1 MKLNPGERSILA
13 YFDSGTRAEA
23 AEHLLRQAGFTEVQF
38 DQVGRYGYDEEP
50 NRNRPAIAGGEPSEV
65 TAVLYGNER
74 AMTQDVRVLLNAT
87 PSASGMAGVQ
97 EEGWRNFLV
106 TVVTTDD
113 RVDEA
118 VKLIQENGG
127 RV

>member
-13 YFDSGTRAEA
+13 YFDSGARAEA
-23 AEHLLRQAGFTEVQF
+23 AEHELRQAGFAEVQF
-38 DQVGRYGYDEEP
+38 DQVGRLGYDEEP
-50 NRNRPAIAGGEPSEV
+50 NRNRPVLGGEASEV

-87 PSASGMAGVQ
+87 PAASGMAGVQ

-118 VKLIQENGG
+118 VKIIQGNGG